1 MTYQASRCTQ
11 SFLGS
16 DNTIDLSKIKDYKI
30 KLDDATYK
38 NFRESKKAGKSFNKK
53 IGFIKRIS
61 CTKILSK
68 SSKYPSEYATCK
80 KYQTNKEI
88 YFRKYIESLKKK
100 IKSKI
105 AIKAKKTLKNP
116 KEKRVNR
123 FACYIKILIDISNT
137 TYCRNNRL
145 SVSTILNAFENKYR
159 HKDNNEIKQ
168 KSAKNY
174 LEYLLTNKPVNPK
187 ELKKYKKW
195 YRKDNEFLSTL
206 NNIIENAC
214 N

>member
-1 MTYQASRCTQ
+1 M
-11 SFLGS
+11 
-16 DNTIDLSKIKDYKI
+16 
-30 KLDDATYK
+30 
-38 NFRESKKAGKSFNKK
+38 
-53 IGFIKRIS
+53 
-61 CTKILSK
+61 
-68 SSKYPSEYATCK
+68 
-80 KYQTNKEI
+80 
-88 YFRKYIESLKKK
+88 
-100 IKSKI
+100 
-105 AIKAKKTLKNP
+105 
-116 KEKRVNR
+116 
-123 FACYIKILIDISNT
+123 
-137 TYCRNNRL
+137 

-214 N
+214 T